1 MATTRKGTGEAG
13 ENGGDTYNC
22 LLDEVLRGAFGL
34 LPFALPDDPVRVVPL
49 DPFAAISRRWA
60 SVRSAIQLRAVGVV
74 LPQPIQFGKYTL
86 FERIGRG
93 GMADVF
99 KSRVQGPAGFE
110 RIFVVK
116 RILPH
121 LSDDPTFT
129 KMFIE
134 EAKMSA
140 RLSHPNIVQVFEL
153 GAVEQEYFISMEYVR
168 GRDLAETMRTLWAR
182 IGPPRPEL
190 VAYVGRE
197 MCRALAYAHDV
208 TADDGTPLGMIH
220 RDVSPSN
227 VMLSYDGAVKLLD
240 FGIAKALGGE
250 EQPEETGTQR
260 GTLKGKF
267 AYMAPEQTQGVDVDR
282 RIDIFATGIV
292 LHEILT
298 GRRLFKGENDLQTVE
313 KVRVC
318 DVPPP
323 SLQNPLCP
331 PELDVI
337 VLKALAKYRDDRFQ
351 SASEMADAL
360 DDVVHAARFQPSHLA
375 QLMRDLFPAE
385 AGGGDARNTSSSARI
400 TQSLTGSSSRPYSP
414 AMRSP
419 TIPPISR
426 SVSTVRG
433 LQAREGSAIAPPR
446 VRPFYKRSSV
456 WGVAGL
462 MALGFVG
469 GAVWMQS
476 SAPVSNQVSGPKPDK
491 PRALQLELN
500 IQSIPDGAEVYVL
513 GTNEYLGKT
522 SFHHKFDW
530 REDKPTI
537 LVFKLKGY
545 EEITRDVKPTWTG
558 LVHMKPASP
567 ALKNRP
573 GSRGEDRDKEK
584 TNPPPPT
591 PTPAPAAAPAEPA
604 KEAPKD
610 TTPKEAPKPA
620 EATPPGG
627 GMPAPTATVP
637 PPTPAGEPARPANRP
652 TDPAHDTHRRPATP
666 RTPKKSDL
674 VDPF

>member
-1 MATTRKGTGEAG
+1 
-13 ENGGDTYNC
+13 
-22 LLDEVLRGAFGL
+22 
-34 LPFALPDDPVRVVPL
+34 
-49 DPFAAISRRWA
+49 
-60 SVRSAIQLRAVGVV
+60 LRAVGVV

-99 KSRVQGPAGFE
+99 KARVQGPAGFE
-110 RIFVVK
+110 RVFVVK

-129 KMFIE
+129 RMFIE

-197 MCRALAYAHDV
+197 MCRALAYAHDL
-208 TADDGTPLGMIH
+208 TGDDGTPLGMIH

-240 FGIAKALGGE
+240 FGIAKALGVE
-250 EQPEETGTQR
+250 EQQEESGTQR

-267 AYMAPEQTQGVDVDR
+267 AYMAPEQTQGSDVDR

-337 VLKALAKYRDDRFQ
+337 VLKALAKHRDDRFQ
-351 SASEMADAL
+351 TTSEMADAL

-385 AGGGDARNTSSSARI
+385 AGGPEARNTSSSARI
-400 TQSLTGSSSRPYSP
+400 TQSMTGSSSRPYSP

-419 TIPPISR
+419 TIPPVSR
-426 SVSTVRG
+426 SVSAIRG
-433 LQAREGSAIAPPR
+433 LQTREGSVAAPPR
-446 VRPFYKRSSV
+446 VRPFYKRGSF
-456 WGVAGL
+456 WGVSLLVLLAFL
-462 MALGFVG
+462 G
-469 GAVWMQS
+469 GAVFMQS
-476 SAPVSNQVSGPKPDK
+476 STPVSTQATGPKVDK
-491 PRALQLELN
+491 PRTLQLELN
-500 IQSIPDGAEVYVL
+500 IQSIPDGADVYVL
-513 GTNEYLGKT
+513 GSNQYLGRT
-522 SFHHKFDW
+522 PFHQKFDW

-558 LVHMKPASP
+558 LVHLKPASP
-567 ALKNRP
+567 AVRRP
-573 GSRGEDRDKEK
+573 GRAVEEK
-584 TNPPPPT
+584 PVESKKDPVPEGPAPT
-591 PTPAPAAAPAEPA
+591 PTPAPTPA
-604 KEAPKD
+604 
-610 TTPKEAPKPA
+610 
-620 EATPPGG
+620 PGG
-627 GMPAPTATVP
+627 VPAPSAAGA
-637 PPTPAGEPARPANRP
+637 PTPTTTAPQDSAARPRGADRRSSP
-652 TDPAHDTHRRPATP
+652 TAKKN
-666 RTPKKSDL
+666 PKTDL
-674 VDPF
+674 IDPF

>member
-1 MATTRKGTGEAG
+1 
-13 ENGGDTYNC
+13 
-22 LLDEVLRGAFGL
+22 
-34 LPFALPDDPVRVVPL
+34 
-49 DPFAAISRRWA
+49 
-60 SVRSAIQLRAVGVV
+60 LRAVGVV

-99 KSRVQGPAGFE
+99 KARVQGPAGFE
-110 RIFVVK
+110 RVFVVK

-197 MCRALAYAHDV
+197 MCRALAYAHDLMG
-208 TADDGTPLGMIH
+208 DDGTPLGMIH

-250 EQPEETGTQR
+250 EEEAEESGTQR

-267 AYMAPEQTQGVDVDR
+267 AYMAPEQTQGSDVDR

-337 VLKALAKYRDDRFQ
+337 VLKALAKHRDDRFQ
-351 SASEMADAL
+351 SGAEMADAL

-385 AGGGDARNTSSSARI
+385 AGGSEARNTSSARI
-400 TQSLTGSSSRPYSP
+400 TQSMSGSSSRPYSG
-414 AMRSP
+414 MRSP
-419 TIPPISR
+419 TIPPVSR
-426 SVSTVRG
+426 SVSSVRG
-433 LQAREGSAIAPPR
+433 LQTREGSAVAPPR

-476 SAPVSNQVSGPKPDK
+476 SAPVSTQVSGPKPDK

-500 IQSIPDGAEVYVL
+500 IQSIPDGAEVWVL

-558 LVHMKPASP
+558 LVHMKPASA

-573 GSRGEDRDKEK
+573 GSRDDRDREKEK
-584 TNPPPPT
+584 EKEKANPPA
-591 PTPAPAAAPAEPA
+591 PTPAPSPAPAEPA
-604 KEAPKD
+604 KETPKE
-610 TTPKEAPKPA
+610 TPKEAPKA
-620 EATPPGG
+620 AAVTPTSG
-627 GMPAPTATVP
+627 GMPAPTAVNP
-637 PPTPAGEPARPANRP
+637 APAPAAPTQARPAESAR
-652 TDPAHDTHRRPATP
+652 DTHRRPPPP
-666 RTPKKSDL
+666 RPKKPSDL

>member
-1 MATTRKGTGEAG
+1 MAS
-13 ENGGDTYNC
+13 
-22 LLDEVLRGAFGL
+22 
-34 LPFALPDDPVRVVPL
+34 PL
-49 DPFAAISRRWA
+49 A
-60 SVRSAIQLRAVGVV
+60 
-74 LPQPIQFGKYTL
+74 QPIQFGKYTL

-99 KSRVQGPAGFE
+99 KARVQGPAGFE
-110 RIFVVK
+110 RVFVVK

-168 GRDLAETMRTLWAR
+168 GGDLAETMRTLWAR

-197 MCRALAYAHDV
+197 MCRALAYAHDL
-208 TADDGTPLGMIH
+208 TADDGSPLGMIH

-227 VMLSYDGAVKLLD
+227 VMPSYDGAVKLLD
-240 FGIAKALGGE
+240 FGIAKALGGDE
-250 EQPEETGTQR
+250 PEETGTQR

-267 AYMAPEQTQGVDVDR
+267 AYMAPEQTQGNEVDR

-351 SASEMADAL
+351 TASEMADAL

-385 AGGGDARNTSSSARI
+385 AGGHDSRTTSSSARV

-414 AMRSP
+414 MRSP
-419 TIPPISR
+419 TIPPVSR
-426 SVSTVRG
+426 SVSAMRG
-433 LQAREGSAIAPPR
+433 LQNRDGSVVAPPR
-446 VRPFYKRSSV
+446 VRPFYKR
-456 WGVAGL
+456 
-462 MALGFVG
+462 
-469 GAVWMQS
+469 
-476 SAPVSNQVSGPKPDK
+476 
-491 PRALQLELN
+491 
-500 IQSIPDGAEVYVL
+500 
-513 GTNEYLGKT
+513 
-522 SFHHKFDW
+522 
-530 REDKPTI
+530 
-537 LVFKLKGY
+537 
-545 EEITRDVKPTWTG
+545 
-558 LVHMKPASP
+558 
-567 ALKNRP
+567 
-573 GSRGEDRDKEK
+573 
-584 TNPPPPT
+584 
-591 PTPAPAAAPAEPA
+591 
-604 KEAPKD
+604 
-610 TTPKEAPKPA
+610 
-620 EATPPGG
+620 
-627 GMPAPTATVP
+627 
-637 PPTPAGEPARPANRP
+637 
-652 TDPAHDTHRRPATP
+652 
-666 RTPKKSDL
+666 
-674 VDPF
+674 

>member
-1 MATTRKGTGEAG
+1 
-13 ENGGDTYNC
+13 
-22 LLDEVLRGAFGL
+22 
-34 LPFALPDDPVRVVPL
+34 
-49 DPFAAISRRWA
+49 
-60 SVRSAIQLRAVGVV
+60 
-74 LPQPIQFGKYTL
+74 
-86 FERIGRG
+86 
-93 GMADVF
+93 MADVF
-99 KSRVQGPAGFE
+99 KARVQGPAGFE
-110 RIFVVK
+110 RVFVVK

-121 LSDDPTFT
+121 LCDDPTFT

-197 MCRALAYAHDV
+197 MCRALAYAHDLHG
-208 TADDGTPLGMIH
+208 DDGTPLGMIH

-240 FGIAKALGGE
+240 FGIAKALGGDE
-250 EQPEETGTQR
+250 PEETGTQR

-267 AYMAPEQTQGVDVDR
+267 AYMAPEQTQGNEVDR

-337 VLKALAKYRDDRFQ
+337 VLKALAKHRDDRFQ

-385 AGGGDARNTSSSARI
+385 AGGSDARNTGSARI
-400 TQSLTGSSSRPYSP
+400 TQSLTGSSSRPYSQ

-426 SVSTVRG
+426 SVSAMRG
-433 LQAREGSAIAPPR
+433 LQARDGSAIVPPR

-476 SAPVSNQVSGPKPDK
+476 SAPVSTQISGPNKPDK

-500 IQSIPDGAEVYVL
+500 IQSIPDGAEVWVL

-567 ALKNRP
+567 ALRNRP
-573 GSRGEDRDKEK
+573 GSREDKEREK
-584 TNPPPPT
+584 NLAPAPT
-591 PTPAPAAAPAEPA
+591 AAPTPAPAPAPVPAAPAKETPKEP
-604 KEAPKD
+604 
-610 TTPKEAPKPA
+610 PKEAPKSA
-620 EATPPGG
+620 EATPTSG
-627 GMPAPTATVP
+627 GMPPPSAPVP
-637 PPTPAGEPARPANRP
+637 APAAEPARATAARPADN
-652 TDPAHDTHRRPATP
+652 HRRPPPP
-666 RTPKKSDL
+666 RPKKPSDL

>member
-1 MATTRKGTGEAG
+1 
-13 ENGGDTYNC
+13 
-22 LLDEVLRGAFGL
+22 
-34 LPFALPDDPVRVVPL
+34 
-49 DPFAAISRRWA
+49 
-60 SVRSAIQLRAVGVV
+60 
-74 LPQPIQFGKYTL
+74 
-86 FERIGRG
+86 
-93 GMADVF
+93 MADVF
-99 KSRVQGPAGFE
+99 KARVQGPAGFE
-110 RIFVVK
+110 RVFVVK
-116 RILPH
+116 RTLPH

-153 GAVEQEYFISMEYVR
+153 GAVEQEFFISMEYVR

-197 MCRALAYAHDV
+197 MCRALAYAHDL
-208 TADDGTPLGMIH
+208 TADDGSPLGMIH

-240 FGIAKALGGE
+240 FGIAKALGGD

-267 AYMAPEQTQGVDVDR
+267 AYMAPEQTQGNEVDR

-337 VLKALAKYRDDRFQ
+337 VLKALAKHRDDRFQ

-385 AGGGDARNTSSSARI
+385 AGGPDARNASARI
-400 TQSLTGSSSRPYSP
+400 TQSLTGSSSRPYSQ

-419 TIPPISR
+419 TIPPVSR

-433 LQAREGSAIAPPR
+433 LQARDGSAIAPPR

-456 WGVAGL
+456 WGVAAL

-469 GAVWMQS
+469 GVLWVQTSQRDNPQNA
-476 SAPVSNQVSGPKPDK
+476 GPKPEK
-491 PRALQLELN
+491 PRVMPLELN
-500 IQSIPDGAEVYVL
+500 IQSIPDGAEVWVL

-537 LVFKLKGY
+537 LVFKLDGY
-545 EEITRDVKPTWTG
+545 EEVTRDVKPTWTG

-567 ALKNRP
+567 ARKTRS
-573 GSRGEDRDKEK
+573 GSRDEKKEEK
-584 TNPPPPT
+584 KEEKP
-591 PTPAPAAAPAEPA
+591 PAPAPEPTPSPPAAPTQNKEPA
-604 KEAPKD
+604 KEP
-610 TTPKEAPKPA
+610 PKEAPKAA
-620 EATPPGG
+620 EAAPASG
-627 GMPAPTATVP
+627 GMPAPTAAA
-637 PPTPAGEPARPANRP
+637 PTPAPAQEPARTAARPEPAR
-652 TDPAHDTHRRPATP
+652 DAHRRPAPP
-666 RTPKKSDL
+666 RQKKSSDL
-674 VDPF
+674 VDPFPER